1 MQIQRQSIIQ
11 IQSELVQ
18 GFTKSQSRIHVWSHI
33 TQTLFNF
40 SLQVAE
46 IDQLYEATE
55 LLTMGKLPHFFVEH
69 RTLAKALVKLDS
81 FLHTNNPELRL
92 LQTDLKYYYKQA
104 CFHSCRYTNFIVIVI
119 QAPLTIAPLNR
130 LMTVYHLYKIA
141 LASPT
146 GKDHY
151 TMIATNIKALIFHRD
166 LDYYLSI
173 FDEAYLPTTD
183 TLDLRN
189 SPLLL
194 ETRSKMSCGS
204 ALIEGDLQALKK
216 YCRYYTVKGQIPKGI
231 VKITNNKFLLTNI
244 SKITITCKQQNLT
257 HKFRRDGNSVRAE
270 RTLRLRDAGGQL
282 HR

>member
-1 MQIQRQSIIQ
+1 M
-11 IQSELVQ
+11 
-18 GFTKSQSRIHVWSHI
+18 
-33 TQTLFNF
+33 N
-40 SLQVAE
+40 
-46 IDQLYEATE
+46 
-55 LLTMGKLPHFFVEH
+55 
-69 RTLAKALVKLDS
+69 
-81 FLHTNNPELRL
+81 
-92 LQTDLKYYYKQA
+92 
-104 CFHSCRYTNFIVIVI
+104 
-119 QAPLTIAPLNR
+119 
-130 LMTVYHLYKIA
+130 VYHLYKIA

-151 TMIATNIKALIFHRD
+151 TIIATSIEALIFHRD

-173 FDEAYLPTTD
+173 SDETYLPTTD

-216 YCRYYTVKGQIPKGI
+216 YCRYYIVKGQIPKGI